1 MFNLLDIH
9 KPQPKSRYV
18 RTTWMLSADQMELVL
33 PDSTKI
39 HLFSEREASE
49 LAELMRKQN
58 VFVRHGREQDFYW
71 QRVNDLANHTV
82 IEVSFD
88 GYPKESSEK
97 VGKVADLLE
106 MLAVLSASLAL
117 RRDELQRKLGI
128 SSNPRSE
135 ADFCW
140 EPTLQY
146 FSSKL
151 RPARPALG
159 IDIDR
164 RFCNRFSRCGFER
177 LYEYCLSG
185 SSMAKRVFLSLS
197 WLFESRKEPNLN
209 SAVVKT
215 SIALE
220 TLLIFNESE
229 ALAQSLSERTAFI
242 LSISPETRHKLSR
255 IIKRFY
261 EVRSGIVHGSRKKV
275 RKLSPELVEAVD
287 RLCILLYLTIA
298 SNSDVWSSTQ
308 DLQNW
313 CEKERW
319 SSPATDIQLTSLQRY
334 INNALNLVRI

>member
-1 MFNLLDIH
+1 MFSLLDIPS
-9 KPQPKSRYV
+9 PQPKSRYV
-18 RTTWMLSADQMELVL
+18 RTTWMLSADEMELVL
-33 PDSTKI
+33 PDSSKI
-39 HLFSEREASE
+39 RLFSEYEANE
-49 LAELMRKQN
+49 LAELMRKRN
-58 VFVRHGREQDFYW
+58 VFVRHAKEQDFYW
-71 QRVNDLANHTV
+71 QRVNGLANYTV

-88 GYPKESSEK
+88 GYPKEASEK

-135 ADFCW
+135 ADFSW
-140 EPTLQY
+140 EPTLQS

-151 RPARPALG
+151 RPTRPALG
-159 IDIDR
+159 IEIDK
-164 RFCNRFSRCGFER
+164 RFCNRFSRCNFEK

-197 WLFESRKEPNLN
+197 WLFESRREPNLN

-220 TLLIFNESE
+220 SLLIFSESE
-229 ALAQSLSERTAFI
+229 ALARSLSERTAFI
-242 LSISPETRHKLSR
+242 LSVSPDTRHKISR

-275 RKLSPELVEAVD
+275 KKLSPELIEAVD

-298 SNSDVWSSTQ
+298 SNPDVWSSTQ
-308 DLQNW
+308 GLQNW
-313 CEKERW
+313 CENERW
-319 SSPATDIQLTSLQRY
+319 SSPATDIQLASLQRY
-334 INNALNLVRI
+334 LNNALNLVQL